1 MAVAQKKKSRARER
15 HERVAEQFRR
25 WLEKNPKAGRR
36 LKSTTLDMISD
47 VEFMK
52 DYT

>member
-1 MAVAQKKKSRARER
+1 MAVAQKKSRARER
-15 HERVAEQFRR
+15 HERVAEEFRK
-25 WLEKNPKAGRR
+25 WLEKHPQAGRR
-36 LKSTTLDMISD
+36 LKVTTLDMISD